1 MKAKG
6 LEVVVISITIIYWKL
21 TCYYK
26 NICKPVDSSRG
37 SHVIRI
43 LYSVNIE
50 DFYHTFVTSKVQS
63 QSST

>member
-1 MKAKG
+1 
-6 LEVVVISITIIYWKL
+6 VVVISITIIYWTL

-37 SHVIRI
+37 NHVINL

-50 DFYHTFVTSKVQS
+50 NFYHTLDL
-63 QSST
+63 